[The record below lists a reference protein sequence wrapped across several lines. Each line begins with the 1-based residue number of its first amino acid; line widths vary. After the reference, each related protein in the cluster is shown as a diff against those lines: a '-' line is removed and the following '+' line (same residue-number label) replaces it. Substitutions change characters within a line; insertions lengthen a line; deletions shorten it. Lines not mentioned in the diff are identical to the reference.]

1 MPKTLTLSSPVFSTN
16 NLNGTRHVEWY
27 LLDTHGNGY
36 LISWLEKAYDT
47 GRPECMAFRAKANAM
62 GSCTVLSWT
71 EQAVSYEPDAVLA
84 LYEVLQRLEE
94 HFDYRY
100 VNGGD
105 IASLKPGE
113 VVADAQ

>member
-1 MPKTLTLSSPVFSTN
+1 MTRKLRLGMPVLSVTSE
-16 NLNGTRHVEWY
+16 GRQHVVWY
-27 LLDTHGNGY
+27 LLDKDGRGFY
-36 LISWLEKAYDT
+36 ISWLEKASGT
-47 GRPECMAFRAKANAM
+47 GRPECMAFRAKANAL

-71 EQAVSYEPDAVLA
+71 EQAVSHEPDAVLA

-105 IASLKPGE
+105 IANLKPGE